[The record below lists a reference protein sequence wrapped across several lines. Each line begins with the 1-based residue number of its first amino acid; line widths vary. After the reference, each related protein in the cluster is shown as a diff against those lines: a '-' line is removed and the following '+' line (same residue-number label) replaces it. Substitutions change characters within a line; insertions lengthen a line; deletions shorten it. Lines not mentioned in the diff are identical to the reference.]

1 MQDGL
6 GELRSTLSQTSI
18 IFLILLISFIESVKG
33 SDILFLK
40 GGIVD
45 PMTMPGQA
53 SVPDGNNLC
62 QLPGWPL
69 VSHGGPSYTND
80 SVTYHQ
86 CFNLIL

>member
-18 IFLILLISFIESVKG
+18 SFIKSFKG
-33 SDILFLK
+33 LDILFLK

-53 SVPDGNNLC
+53 SKPNGNNLC

-69 VSHGGPSYTND
+69 VSCGGPSCTND
-80 SVTYHQ
+80 SVMYQQ
-86 CFNLIL
+86 CFNLILSGS